1 MPMPRLFTA
10 IRIPEPVRQEIV
22 RIQPRNL
29 SDAVLTP
36 PDELHLT
43 LHFIGE
49 VTDETAKSLDTA
61 FRTIRFAPL
70 PLNLTGVGCFAG
82 RDRAKFLWVGIERS
96 TRLLALHHL
105 VGRALESSN
114 LPLEDRVYRPH
125 VTIARLDS
133 PQKEAVEAFL
143 QQYESFRYCFEV
155 SSFTLYRVERLNGV
169 TTYVEQAEYR
179 GE

>member
-10 IRIPEPVRQEIV
+10 IRIPESVRQEIV
-22 RIQPRNL
+22 RIQPRDL

-36 PDELHLT
+36 PDELHIT
-43 LHFIGE
+43 LQFIGE
-49 VTDETAKSLDTA
+49 VTDETAKSLDAA

-82 RDRAKFLWVGIERS
+82 NDRPGFLWTGVERS
-96 TRLLALHHL
+96 PRLLALHRL
-105 VGRALESSN
+105 VGRGLESSN
-114 LPLEDRVYRPH
+114 LPLEERIYRPH

-143 QQYESFRYCFEV
+143 QQNESFRCSFEV
-155 SSFTLYRVERLNGV
+155 SSFSLYCVERLNGL